1 MDTQLNTKISTQS
14 AKPLDKQL
22 DKPMTTKQ
30 LSTQLV
36 GLLDTN
42 KLTITTAESCTG
54 GGVSKAITDISGSS
68 SVFEYGFVTYSNE
81 AKTKLVDVSTD
92 TLEKFGAVSAQT
104 VIEMALGA
112 AHNASADIA
121 IAISGIA
128 GPGGGT
134 ETKPVGTVW
143 FAIATRTTNND
154 EEFFVESYQ
163 YCFSGDR
170 ALVREKAVQS
180 ALTLA
185 LQAINKKN

>member
-1 MDTQLNTKISTQS
+1 MDTQLNIKISNKP
-14 AKPLDKQL
+14 AKPLDKQV

-36 GLLDTN
+36 ELLDAN

-134 ETKPVGTVW
+134 ESKPVGTVR
-143 FAIATRTTNND
+143 FAIATRTTNNH
-154 EEFFVESYQ
+154 EEFLVES
-163 YCFSGDR
+163 
-170 ALVREKAVQS
+170 
-180 ALTLA
+180 
-185 LQAINKKN
+185 